1 MYQELFTE
9 SIVTVRNLSVMRG
22 EYLAVDNVSFEL
34 LPGTHTA
41 IIGPNG
47 AGKSTLIKTI
57 LGLVEAQSGE
67 IRLFDGTGKQSELR
81 GMHAPATPLTSSKRL
96 KQEVGYIPQKFPFD
110 RTFPLTVSEL
120 VGLGLNSKQ
129 LWDSSKRKRE
139 KVYHTLEQVRL
150 TKQALQKIGTLS
162 GGELKRVLL
171 AYCLVVPRR
180 LLVLDEALA
189 GVDATGEMEFAALL
203 NNLKQEHNW
212 TILEVSHDL
221 DLVSR
226 YCYSVICLN
235 RRLLY
240 QGSPHTTLTSENLL
254 QIYGSLV
261 SPTCHHHELNR
272 RTESF

>member
-1 MYQELFTE
+1 MFRLLRSFSKPLNLMHQKL
-9 SIVTVRNLSVMRG
+9 SIPQSVVTVNNLSVMRG

-57 LGLVEAQSGE
+57 LGLIAKRSGE
-67 IRLFDGTGKQSELR
+67 IKLFNYTGKHLNQFKAEI
-81 GMHAPATPLTSSKRL
+81 
-96 KQEVGYIPQKFPFD
+96 GYIPQKFPFD

-120 VGLGLNSKQ
+120 VGLGLNTKQ
-129 LWDSSKRKRE
+129 WWYSNKRKRE
-139 KVYHTLEQVRL
+139 MIHQALEQVHL
-150 TKQALQKIGTLS
+150 SKQAKQKIGTLS

-171 AYCLVVPRR
+171 AYCLVIPRR

-189 GVDATGEMEFAALL
+189 GVDATGEIEFAALL
-203 NNLKQEHNW
+203 NNLKQEQNW

-221 DLVSR
+221 DLVSK
-226 YCYSVICLN
+226 YCDSVICLN

-240 QGSPHTTLTSENLL
+240 QGIPQETLTPENLL

-261 SPTCHHHELNR
+261 TPICHHHEPSR
-272 RTESF
+272 RTEPF

>member
-1 MYQELFTE
+1 MINDT
-9 SIVTVRNLSVMRG
+9 IVTVRNLSVMRG

-47 AGKSTLIKTI
+47 AGKSTLIKSI
-57 LGLVEAQSGE
+57 LGLVETRSGE
-67 IRLFDGTGKQSELR
+67 IKLFNNGKQS
-81 GMHAPATPLTSSKRL
+81 KRSQ
-96 KQEVGYIPQKFPFD
+96 QEIGYIPQKFPFD

-120 VGLGLNSKQ
+120 VGLGLNNKQ
-129 LWDSSKRKRE
+129 WWYSSKRKRE
-139 KVYHTLEQVRL
+139 RIYQALEQVHL
-150 TKQALQKIGTLS
+150 TKQSQQKIGTLS

-203 NNLKQEHNW
+203 YNLKQEHHW

-221 DLVSR
+221 DLVNR
-226 YCYSVICLN
+226 YCDSVICLN
-235 RRLLY
+235 RRLINR
-240 QGSPHTTLTSENLL
+240 GSPSTTLTPENLL

-261 SPTCHHHELNR
+261 SPTCHHHEPSR

>member
-1 MYQELFTE
+1 MHQNLFIPQ
-9 SIVTVRNLSVMRG
+9 SIVAVKDLSVMRG
-22 EYLAVDNVSFEL
+22 EYLAVDNVSFDL

-57 LGLVEAQSGE
+57 LGLVAKRSGE
-67 IRLFDGTGKQSELR
+67 IKLFNCSGRQLNRFKTEI
-81 GMHAPATPLTSSKRL
+81 
-96 KQEVGYIPQKFPFD
+96 GYIPQKFPFD

-120 VGLGLNSKQ
+120 VGLGLNTKQ
-129 LWDSSKRKRE
+129 WWYSNQRKRGIIQQA
-139 KVYHTLEQVRL
+139 LEQVHL
-150 TKQALQKIGTLS
+150 SKQAKQKIGTLS

-221 DLVSR
+221 DLVSK
-226 YCYSVICLN
+226 YCDSVICLN

-240 QGSPHTTLTSENLL
+240 QGSPQTTLTPENLL

-261 SPTCHHHELNR
+261 SPICHHHEPTR

>member
-1 MYQELFTE
+1 MYQDISITQP
-9 SIVTVRNLSVMRG
+9 IVTVKNLSVMRG

-47 AGKSTLIKTI
+47 AGKSTLIKSI
-57 LGLVEAQSGE
+57 LGLVSARSGE
-67 IRLFDGTGKQSELR
+67 IKLFNTAK
-81 GMHAPATPLTSSKRL
+81 HL
-96 KQEVGYIPQKFPFD
+96 KQLKLEIGYIPQKFPFE

-120 VGLGLNSKQ
+120 VGLGLNDKQ
-129 LWDSSKRKRE
+129 WWYSTKGQRE
-139 KVYHTLEQVRL
+139 RIDRALEQVHL
-150 TKQALQKIGTLS
+150 AQKALQKIGTLS

-203 NNLKQEHNW
+203 NNLKREHNW

-226 YCYSVICLN
+226 YCDSVICMN

-240 QGSPHTTLTSENLL
+240 QGSPSTTLTPENLL

-261 SPTCHHHELNR
+261 SPTCHHHEPSR
-272 RTESF
+272 GTESF

>member
-1 MYQELFTE
+1 MP
-9 SIVTVRNLSVMRG
+9 IVTVKDLSVMRG

-47 AGKSTLIKTI
+47 AGKSTLIKSI
-57 LGLVEAQSGE
+57 LGLVKARAGE
-67 IRLFDGTGKQSELR
+67 ISLFNCTAKQS
-81 GMHAPATPLTSSKRL
+81 KRF
-96 KQEVGYIPQKFPFD
+96 KQEIGYIPQKFSFEH
-110 RTFPLTVSEL
+110 TFPLTVSEL

-129 LWDSSKRKRE
+129 WWYDRKRKR
-139 KVYHTLEQVRL
+139 KRIYQALEQVHL
-150 TKQALQKIGTLS
+150 TKQARQKIGTLS

-171 AYCLVVPRR
+171 AYCLVIPRR

-189 GVDATGEMEFAALL
+189 GVDATGEMEFATLL
-203 NNLKQEHNW
+203 NHLKQEHNW

-226 YCYSVICLN
+226 YCDSVICLN

-240 QGSPHTTLTSENLL
+240 QGSPNTTLTPENLL

-261 SPTCHHHELNR
+261 SPTCHHHEPSR
-272 RTESF
+272 SIESF

>member
-1 MYQELFTE
+1 MYQKL
-9 SIVTVRNLSVMRG
+9 SITQPIVSVKNLSVMRG

-34 LPGTHTA
+34 LPATHTA

-47 AGKSTLIKTI
+47 AGKSTLIKSI
-57 LGLVEAQSGE
+57 LGLVEVQSGE
-67 IRLFDGTGKQSELR
+67 IRLFNTGKQLKE
-81 GMHAPATPLTSSKRL
+81 L
-96 KQEVGYIPQKFPFD
+96 KQEIGYIPQKFLFE

-120 VGLGLNSKQ
+120 VALGLNDKQ
-129 LWDSSKRKRE
+129 WWYSTKRKRE
-139 KVYHTLEQVRL
+139 RIYQTLEQAHL
-150 TKQALQKIGTLS
+150 TKQAQQKIGTLS

-203 NNLKQEHNW
+203 NHLKQEHNW

-226 YCYSVICLN
+226 YCDSVICIN

-240 QGSPHTTLTSENLL
+240 QGSPSTTLTPENLL

-261 SPTCHHHELNR
+261 SPTCHHHEPSR

>member
-1 MYQELFTE
+1 MYQNV
-9 SIVTVRNLSVMRG
+9 SIPQPIIKVKDLSVMRG

-47 AGKSTLIKTI
+47 AGKSTLIKSI

-67 IRLFDGTGKQSELR
+67 INLFDGNGKR
-81 GMHAPATPLTSSKRL
+81 SKRL
-96 KQEVGYIPQKFPFD
+96 KQEIGYIPQKFPFE
-110 RTFPLTVSEL
+110 RTFPLIVSEL
-120 VGLGLNSKQ
+120 VGLALNSQ
-129 LWDSSKRKRE
+129 HWWCNLKRKRE
-139 KVYHTLEQVRL
+139 IIHQALEQVHL
-150 TKQALQKIGTLS
+150 TKQAQQKIGTLS

-180 LLVLDEALA
+180 LLILDEALA

-203 NNLKQEHNW
+203 NNLKKEHNW

-226 YCYSVICLN
+226 YCDSVICLN

-240 QGSPHTTLTSENLL
+240 QGSPQTTLTPENLL
-254 QIYGSLV
+254 HRIRCFS
-261 SPTCHHHELNR
+261 
-272 RTESF
+272 

>member
-1 MYQELFTE
+1 MHSNL
-9 SIVTVRNLSVMRG
+9 SITQPIVSVRNLSVMRG

-47 AGKSTLIKTI
+47 AGKSTLIKSI
-57 LGLVEAQSGE
+57 LGLVEARAGE
-67 IRLFDGTGKQSELR
+67 IKLFNTGKQL
-81 GMHAPATPLTSSKRL
+81 KRF
-96 KQEVGYIPQKFPFD
+96 KQKIGYIPQKFLFE

-120 VGLGLNSKQ
+120 VALGLNNKQ
-129 LWDSSKRKRE
+129 WWYDRKRKRE
-139 KVYHTLEQVRL
+139 KIDRALEQVHL
-150 TKQALQKIGTLS
+150 TKQAQQKIGTLS

-203 NNLKQEHNW
+203 HNLKQEHNW

-226 YCYSVICLN
+226 YCDLVICLN

-240 QGSPHTTLTSENLL
+240 QGSPNTTLTPENLL
-254 QIYGSLV
+254 QTYGSLI
-261 SPTCHHHELNR
+261 SPTCHHHEPSR
-272 RTESF
+272 ISESF